1 MNEIKELITV
11 IQILSG
17 VGAAGRIV
25 YLILENLNAD
35 DQTARNKKIKNVLIV
50 LILIETVLTIANIIK
65 GYYQ

>member
-1 MNEIKELITV
+1 MDEIKELITV

-17 VGAAGRIV
+17 TGAAVRIV

-35 DQTARNKKIKNVLIV
+35 DLTARNKKIKNVLIV
-50 LILIETVLTIANIIK
+50 LILIETVLTAANIIK

>member
-1 MNEIKELITV
+1 MDEIKELILA

-17 VGAAGRIV
+17 ACAAVKIL

-35 DQTARNKKIKNVLIV
+35 DQTARNKKIKNIFIV
-50 LILIETVLTIANIIK
+50 LILIETVLTVANIIK